1 MGLGLDNTL
10 RQKHKTYLFPKSQNN
25 IVKYTFLP
33 LRVCGGGGAGVWSV
47 LTTLCWRKYFLR
59 VTVYSYGGSF
69 FLFWRIAMIFKK
81 YKIKFTK
88 KLEDQV

>member
-33 LRVCGGGGAGVWSV
+33 LRVCGGGGGQYSLLYAGEN
-47 LTTLCWRKYFLR
+47 
-59 VTVYSYGGSF
+59 
-69 FLFWRIAMIFKK
+69 IF
-81 YKIKFTK
+81 
-88 KLEDQV
+88 

>member
-33 LRVCGGGGAGVWSV
+33 LRVCVGGGGAGS
-47 LTTLCWRKYFLR
+47 TH
-59 VTVYSYGGSF
+59 YSMLEKIFFKSYSIFIWGELFSF
-69 FLFWRIAMIFKK
+69 FGVL
-81 YKIKFTK
+81 
-88 KLEDQV
+88 L

>member
-33 LRVCGGGGAGVWSV
+33 LRVCGGGGWAV

>member
-33 LRVCGGGGAGVWSV
+33 LRVCGGGGGGCGVVSTHYSMLEKIFFKSYSIFIWGELFS
-47 LTTLCWRKYFLR
+47 FLA
-59 VTVYSYGGSF
+59 YCYD
-69 FLFWRIAMIFKK
+69 LQ
-81 YKIKFTK
+81 KI
-88 KLEDQV
+88 

>member
-10 RQKHKTYLFPKSQNN
+10 RQKHETYLFPKSQND

-33 LRVCGGGGAGVWSV
+33 LCVCVWAGV
-47 LTTLCWRKYFLR
+47 LTTLCWIKYFLR

-69 FLFWRIAMIFKK
+69 FLLFWRIAMIFKK

>member
-10 RQKHKTYLFPKSQNN
+10 RQKHNTYLFPKSQND

-33 LRVCGGGGAGVWSV
+33 LCVWGVGGVRWGG

-59 VTVYSYGGSF
+59 VIVYSYGGGGF
-69 FLFWRIAMIFKK
+69 LLFWHIAMIFKK

-88 KLEDQV
+88 KLEDQG